1 MLFLMAN
8 ASKTQLICFRLCKFG
23 KFPPSIFFNNTK
35 LEFLDEVMHLGHI
48 LTYNK
53 QDIVRVVKDMN
64 RKANSVLC
72 KFSALD
78 PFVKCYLIKTYCLW
92 SLSSPSIRIAEIAL
106 NRKIISSK

>member
-1 MLFLMAN
+1 
-8 ASKTQLICFRLCKFG
+8 
-23 KFPPSIFFNNTK
+23 
-35 LEFLDEVMHLGHI
+35 MHLGHI
-48 LTYNK
+48 LSYNK

-106 NRKIISSK
+106 NKILRNTYIVDGALAQPKISKTSIKNHFF